1 MNGKIYINNI
11 EYDLSTLTQEQIDSL
26 IKYGTLTGTTASTAV
41 IIDNDTLN
49 GEGTAESP
57 FKVAKTPG
65 TLTFK
70 GETGNTLYNGSAD
83 TTVDIGA
90 FKDVFDKDTIK
101 GEGTT
106 DSPLHIEYDILDD
119 VQVAVS
125 HATKALTTIEDV
137 ETDISK
143 AIDNSEEAYNYAL
156 EAYNVAQTEVSTHN
170 LNGDDSVINSATSV
184 SSITLVGLNQEIT
197 YTEKDKDGKEIEYK
211 LVGEIFNDYQN
222 NSAMGKYSHAEGYC
236 TVASADCEHVQ
247 GRYNLED
254 NTSGYSFVIGNGS
267 ASTACSNAMTV
278 DWSGNTYIQGNLSAD
293 TVYGNAMKDGSGRV
307 ITEFYQQKV
316 SAGTN
321 IGLDKDN
328 YIISSYTNTYNIN
341 GDETDA
347 NYKSGITEV
356 SEVGAYQVTEYFP
369 TGNTASTTGL
379 SYSAVG
385 EVFNDYKQ
393 NSAFG
398 AYSHAEGL
406 GTIASG
412 KAQHVQGKYNIASGD
427 SAAVIIGNG
436 LSASERSNAFIMD
449 WSGNAIFY
457 GSVSAQSISGEVD
470 YASSAGTAE
479 KDYKGNVIDTTYNKN
494 ITFYDLNGDN
504 TSAYTASA
512 ITNVVL
518 VGHSVKTEDK
528 TDTAQTIVNVGE
540 IFNDYSGNVATG
552 QYSHAEG
559 HATSAIGENSHAE
572 GDETIASGNSSF
584 AGGLKVQALG
594 NYSFAFGNYNIVSAS
609 GAHAEGVNNKVYGKN
624 SHAEG
629 AANASSGMNDH
640 VEGFNSY
647 SSGFAAHAEGCSDA
661 RSRYS
666 HSEGWRTSA
675 LTDGSHSEGKFTI
688 ASGASQHAMG
698 RYNEVQGEDYV
709 LVIGNG
715 TQSKRSNA
723 MTMDWSG
730 NVLTTGNVSANTFI
744 GNIEYATKAKE
755 DANGNIITDTYQK
768 KLTAGDNITISE
780 DNVISSTGGGGGE
793 SIVVSYF
800 TPEEINDLFN

>member
-1 MNGKIYINNI
+1 
-11 EYDLSTLTQEQIDSL
+11 LQI
-26 IKYGTLTGTTASTAV
+26 
-41 IIDNDTLN
+41 
-49 GEGTAESP
+49 
-57 FKVAKTPG
+57 
-65 TLTFK
+65 
-70 GETGNTLYNGSAD
+70 
-83 TTVDIGA
+83 
-90 FKDVFDKDTIK
+90 
-101 GEGTT
+101 
-106 DSPLHIEYDILDD
+106 
-119 VQVAVS
+119 
-125 HATKALTTIEDV
+125 
-137 ETDISK
+137 
-143 AIDNSEEAYNYAL
+143 
-156 EAYNVAQTEVSTHN
+156 
-170 LNGDDSVINSATSV
+170 
-184 SSITLVGLNQEIT
+184 
-197 YTEKDKDGKEIEYK
+197 
-211 LVGEIFNDYQN
+211 
-222 NSAMGKYSHAEGYC
+222 
-236 TVASADCEHVQ
+236 ASADCEHVQ

-572 GDETIASGNSSF
+572 G
-584 AGGLKVQALG
+584 
-594 NYSFAFGNYNIVSAS
+594 
-609 GAHAEGVNNKVYGKN
+609 
-624 SHAEG
+624 
-629 AANASSGMNDH
+629 
-640 VEGFNSY
+640 
-647 SSGFAAHAEGCSDA
+647 CSDA
-661 RSRYS
+661 RSQYS